1 MATNFVD
8 RVMLHVVGGN
18 GGHGIASVHREKF
31 KPLGG
36 PDGGN
41 GGRGGDVVLEVDPQS
56 TTLLEYHHTPH
67 RRATNGKPGAGD
79 ERYGGDGE
87 DVVLPVPEGTVVKT
101 RDGQVLA
108 DLVGMGT
115 RYIAARGGRG
125 GLGNKALASMRRKAP
140 GFALLG
146 EPGDEQDIL
155 LELKTLAD
163 VALIGFPS
171 AGKSSLVSVMSAAKP
186 KIADYPFTTL
196 VPNLGV
202 VTAGGDRYTIAD
214 VPGLIPGAS
223 EGKGLGLEFLRHVER
238 CSVLVHVI
246 DCATLEQ
253 NRDPMSDLDAI
264 EHELSEYVADDSL
277 GGRPLAERTRIVV
290 LNKADVPDAR
300 ELAEMVRPDLEARGL
315 EVHVVSA
322 VAHVGLKE
330 LSFSL
335 ARHVTAA
342 RDEVEAAVPTRIVLR
357 PKAVDDSGF
366 TVRKERTSDGELF
379 RVVGDRPTRWI
390 RQTDFSNDEA
400 IGYLADRLNRLG
412 VEDALFKAGAVP
424 GSTVLIGPED
434 NAVVFDWEPTM
445 QAGAELLGSRGTD
458 LRLDEAQRP
467 TRAERRDQ
475 FHARKDGQREAREE
489 LMAERRAGLWTE
501 RPPVE
506 VDDAGDDDD

>member
-1 MATNFVD
+1 
-8 RVMLHVVGGN
+8 
-18 GGHGIASVHREKF
+18 
-31 KPLGG
+31 
-36 PDGGN
+36 
-41 GGRGGDVVLEVDPQS
+41 
-56 TTLLEYHHTPH
+56 
-67 RRATNGKPGAGD
+67 
-79 ERYGGDGE
+79 
-87 DVVLPVPEGTVVKT
+87 
-101 RDGQVLA
+101 
-108 DLVGMGT
+108 
-115 RYIAARGGRG
+115 
-125 GLGNKALASMRRKAP
+125 
-140 GFALLG
+140 
-146 EPGDEQDIL
+146 
-155 LELKTLAD
+155 
-163 VALIGFPS
+163 
-171 AGKSSLVSVMSAAKP
+171 MSAAKP

-253 NRDPMSDLDAI
+253 GRDPMSDLDAI

-277 GGRPLAERTRIVV
+277 GGRPLSERTRIVV

-315 EVHVVSA
+315 EVHIVSA
-322 VAHVGLKE
+322 VAHIGLKE

-335 ARHVTAA
+335 ARHVAQA
-342 RDEVEAAVPTRIVLR
+342 RAEVESVEPARIVVR

-366 TVRKERTSDGELF
+366 TVRKERTSDGEIF
-379 RVVGDRPTRWI
+379 RILGERPTRWI
-390 RQTDFSNDEA
+390 RQTDFTNDEA

-412 VEDALFKAGAVP
+412 VEDELFKAGAVP

-458 LRLDEAQRP
+458 LRLDEHHRP
-467 TRAERRDQ
+467 TRAERREQ

-489 LMAERRAGLWTE
+489 LMAERRAGLWTD

-506 VDDAGDDDD
+506 VDETDDDDDDD